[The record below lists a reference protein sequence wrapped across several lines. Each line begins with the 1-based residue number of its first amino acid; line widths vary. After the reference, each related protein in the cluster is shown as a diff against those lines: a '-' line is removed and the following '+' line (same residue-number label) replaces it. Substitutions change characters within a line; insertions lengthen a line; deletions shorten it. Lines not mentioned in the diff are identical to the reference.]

1 MPASSPQP
9 NAMAAVPAQEVSVPV
24 PGAVPTQVLAVAM
37 TTQGLAA
44 SSVQR
49 PDMGVTISCQ
59 LWENDLEPI
68 TRVAVLPVQ

>member
-1 MPASSPQP
+1 M
-9 NAMAAVPAQEVSVPV
+9 PV